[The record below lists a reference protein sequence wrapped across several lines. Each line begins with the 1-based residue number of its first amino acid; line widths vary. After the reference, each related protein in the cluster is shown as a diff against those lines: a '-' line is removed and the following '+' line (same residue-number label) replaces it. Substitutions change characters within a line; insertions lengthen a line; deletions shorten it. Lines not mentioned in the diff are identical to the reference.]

1 MTLDLAF
8 NTAVSFA
15 TTTTWQAY
23 GGETIMSYLTQMIGL
38 AAQNFLAGVA
48 GGIAFIRGLAR
59 EGTDDLGNFWA
70 DLVRALLWVLLPIS
84 LAGGLVLVWQGV
96 PMNWNPYTAPHTL
109 EGASQTIAQGPVA
122 ALEFIE
128 SLGTNGG
135 GFFNANSAHP
145 HQDPTPLANL
155 VEMLA
160 IAVVPA
166 ALTHTFGRMVGR
178 VREGWVLLWVMVLL
192 FAAGL
197 ICCNVAEQRGNTG
210 LSHAATAAGA
220 PSQPAAY
227 HGAYHPPSDAG
238 QPGGNMEGKELR
250 FYTIPTLL
258 DTTMLLYN
266 RTLFQQAGISG
277 PPKTIEELTADA
289 LNLTKKDSSGHIT

>member
-1 MTLDLAF
+1 
-8 NTAVSFA
+8 
-15 TTTTWQAY
+15 
-23 GGETIMSYLTQMIGL
+23 
-38 AAQNFLAGVA
+38 
-48 GGIAFIRGLAR
+48 
-59 EGTDDLGNFWA
+59 
-70 DLVRALLWVLLPIS
+70 
-84 LAGGLVLVWQGV
+84 
-96 PMNWNPYTAPHTL
+96 MNWNPYTAAHTL

-128 SLGTNGG
+128 NLGTNGG
-135 GFFNANSAHP
+135 GFFNANNAHP

-227 HGAYHPPSDAG
+227 HSAYHPPSDAG

-266 RTLFQQAGISG
+266 KTLFQQAGISG

-289 LNLTKKDSSGHIT
+289 LKLTKKDSSGHITQLGFDPLLYASDYNGTWLPGYVAMFGGTLASADGKKIIANCTACVAALQWEASLYKAVGAIEIDSSNPELPPQSTATATCS